1 MCASPILEN
10 HTAILDP
17 LNAAC
22 ANLLPLRILY
32 IPFTYPEIE
41 LLVFRL
47 IQTRFGKS
55 VAKTKQL
62 FEACIVTQT
71 CQIRISGHFCDLTE
85 PRVHS
90 FGKPLEGF
98 VLIIKLCV

>member
-32 IPFTYPEIE
+32 VPFTYPEIE

-47 IQTRFGKS
+47 IQTGFGKS

-62 FEACIVTQT
+62 FEPCIFTQT
-71 CQIRISGHFCDLTE
+71 CQIRISVQFCNLAK

-90 FGKPLEGF
+90 FSKPLKSF
-98 VLIIKLCV
+98 VLIIKLCI